1 MKPMAFL
8 LLVTAPGRKC
18 LMTPF
23 EEDRPVPSPVD
34 STLPRMPR
42 LFGDAEA
49 PAVVGH
55 GGGVEGVG
63 EADDRDTGAMPNH
76 GGAIPGGGGIEVE
89 GGDLGGLRDRA
100 LHAVRA
106 WRARFAERGPAGLDD
121 KPLGRPTGS
130 RLPEA
135 TKRAILLLKEQHPN
149 WGQDRIA
156 AVLLRAQG
164 FSARTQA

>member
-49 PAVVGH
+49 PARPWRRGGRAGVVGLWVWR
-55 GGGVEGVG
+55 GGPGVG
-63 EADDRDTGAMPNH
+63 RA
-76 GGAIPGGGGIEVE
+76 GGGGGEPGE
-89 GGDLGGLRDRA
+89 ARRGRRGRHPPPRRRDPG
-100 LHAVRA
+100 
-106 WRARFAERGPAGLDD
+106 WRR
-121 KPLGRPTGS
+121 
-130 RLPEA
+130 
-135 TKRAILLLKEQHPN
+135 
-149 WGQDRIA
+149 
-156 AVLLRAQG
+156 
-164 FSARTQA
+164 